1 VSNDKR
7 AADDAERE
15 RFEKWALE
23 EEIAFEC
30 DGEFFFVEGRNV
42 MYAAWDAWQAALSS
56 RADGGKDS
64 SDAVSQVATVLKDLI
79 ETLMLWNG
87 QASAG
92 LDVRGLS
99 GLRDE
104 LNAAIAGEK
113 K

>member
-1 VSNDKR
+1 MTDNKR

-15 RFEKWALE
+15 KFNAWFKSEHTRMAVSPSFACKAWAR
-23 EEIAFEC
+23 A
-30 DGEFFFVEGRNV
+30 
-42 MYAAWDAWQAALSS
+42 AWQAALSS